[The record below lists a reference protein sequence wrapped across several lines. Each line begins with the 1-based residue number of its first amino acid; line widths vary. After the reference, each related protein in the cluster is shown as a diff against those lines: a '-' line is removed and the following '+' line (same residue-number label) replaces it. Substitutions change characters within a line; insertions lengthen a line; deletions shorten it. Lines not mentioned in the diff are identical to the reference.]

1 MKAVEVRNIK
11 IGEGIPKICV
21 PIVADAVDVDAAVDL
36 DADVDV
42 DADDDE

>member
-21 PIVADAVDVDAAVDL
+21 PIVGVTKEDIINDRESA
-36 DADVDV
+36 
-42 DADDDE
+42 